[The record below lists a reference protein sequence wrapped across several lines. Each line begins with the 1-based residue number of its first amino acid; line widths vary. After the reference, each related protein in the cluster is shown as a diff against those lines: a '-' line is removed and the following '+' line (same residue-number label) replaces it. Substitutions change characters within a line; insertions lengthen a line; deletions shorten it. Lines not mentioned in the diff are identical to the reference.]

1 MPPNIQPWMVK
12 SDDGNDV
19 DNEESEFYEEMAE
32 EYQKIA
38 EDDQID
44 DDLDD
49 DSDIGELINQYTTPH

>member
-1 MPPNIQPWMVK
+1 MVK

-19 DNEESEFYEEMAE
+19 DHEESEFYEEMAE
-32 EYQKIA
+32 EDKVIA

-49 DSDIGELINQYTTPH
+49 DSDIVELIHQYTTPH

>member
-1 MPPNIQPWMVK
+1 MPPNILPWMVK

-19 DNEESEFYEEMAE
+19 DHEESEFYEEMAE